1 MDGIEEIDYKPF
13 PDKYPEL
20 NLVPTTTISC
30 SISNLSSKFDYVQD
44 FNRKGDGGRKEHFHL
59 LVNVVEG
66 VGKYGVLY
74 HHSSFWGDTDSIALQ
89 AEYEEITFLYK
100 REKSFAAIV
109 KREGKYGLFFWEY
122 SMFIN
127 STYSV
132 AAEYDTMTLLDNNRI
147 KGVKNGKVVYF
158 DQTGHVLK

>member
-1 MDGIEEIDYKPF
+1 MDRTVEIDYKPF
-13 PDKYPEL
+13 PDTHQDL
-20 NLVPTTTISC
+20 NLVSTTIVSC
-30 SISNLSSKFDYVQD
+30 TISNFSGKFDYVQD
-44 FNRKGDGGRKEHFHL
+44 FNRKGENGRKENFHL
-59 LVNVVEG
+59 LVNVIEG

-74 HHSSFWGDTDSIALQ
+74 HYSGFWGDTDSIALP
-89 AEYEEITFLYK
+89 AEHEEIEFLNK

-109 KREGKYGLFFWEY
+109 KRDGKYGLFFWEY

-127 STYSV
+127 NTFSV
-132 AAEYDTMTLLDNNRI
+132 AVEYDSMVLLDNKRI